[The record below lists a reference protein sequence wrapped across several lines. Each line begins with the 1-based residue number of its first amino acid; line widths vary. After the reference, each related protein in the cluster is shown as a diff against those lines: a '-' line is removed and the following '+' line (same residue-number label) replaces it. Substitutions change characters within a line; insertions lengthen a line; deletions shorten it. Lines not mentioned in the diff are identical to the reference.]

1 MTLIW
6 ERSGN
11 VYYATVR
18 GPVGEARVHLVV
30 ESDGSRWDWTVW
42 RPGEDL
48 HEARH
53 GVAGT
58 VQDAMREGARPRDRA
73 PSLRG

>member
-6 ERSGN
+6 ERSGD

-18 GPVGEARVHLVV
+18 APVGEARVHLVV
-30 ESDGSRWDWTVW
+30 ESDGNRWDWTAW

-48 HEARH
+48 HEARR

-58 VQDAMREGARPRDRA
+58 VQEAMWDAERA
-73 PSLRG
+73 ASA